1 MSDVAAAT
9 ELADL
14 AAADRLAEANLLLAR
29 SHRPVDTE
37 SVMGRISEL
46 AARVEGTDHLA
57 LRRVIAIAE
66 GIGGN
71 VDDYDALDNHFL
83 DSVLATR
90 RGIPISLSVLW
101 IEVGR
106 RAGIEMQGV
115 GMPGHFLVRPRDGGP
130 LLDVFDGG
138 TELSPADCEARF
150 RERGGSGPFGPELLA
165 TTPTPAIL
173 ARMLENL
180 RVLFRAAFA
189 SSDAAPRVDENH
201 FGFPGVVEDME
212 DGEEE
217 QLGSSEDEKEGERK
231 GRG

>member
-1 MSDVAAAT
+1 MSGVSDVAAAT

-29 SHRPVDTE
+29 SHRPVDAE

-115 GMPGHFLVRPRDGGP
+115 GMPGHFLVYAGGQLVDPFHYGEAIGFDEAALLVAEALGGP
-130 LLDVFDGG
+130 PRADRSWFEPVDG
-138 TELSPADCEARF
+138 PQIVR
-150 RERGGSGPFGPELLA
+150 
-165 TTPTPAIL
+165 
-173 ARMLENL
+173 RMLRNL
-180 RVLFRAAFA
+180 ERLYEQRGDGRRLEWVAACLEA
-189 SSDAAPRVDENH
+189 LAPA
-201 FGFPGVVEDME
+201 
-212 DGEEE
+212 
-217 QLGSSEDEKEGERK
+217 
-231 GRG
+231 